1 MLTTVTTEV
10 ILELTCTR
18 IRLKISPEVVVVT
31 ALGILMPDTVNV
43 VSVGSAG
50 DVDLALV
57 DYSL

>member
-1 MLTTVTTEV
+1 LLTTVTTEV